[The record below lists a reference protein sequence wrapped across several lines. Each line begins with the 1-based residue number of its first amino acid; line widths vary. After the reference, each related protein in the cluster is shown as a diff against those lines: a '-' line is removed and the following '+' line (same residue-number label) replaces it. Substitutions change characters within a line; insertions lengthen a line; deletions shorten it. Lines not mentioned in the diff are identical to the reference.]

1 MGDEAR
7 AKGET
12 GKKPRPK
19 RDRNEPL
26 PKPKKGGALKLLVG
40 GLLLVVVAVVGV
52 WVWQYSEKIGKDPT
66 QWSAEDLSGAVD
78 YSKQQLDEA
87 TAQVDWEALKG
98 QITEKTK
105 ELWDKASGLEDQL
118 DKKLA
123 SMRGARGETEPAPPA
138 GEETTSTSADAG
150 SHEPT
155 SSGSSGTSGSSGS
168 SSSGTSASSGSSTPK
183 PTPGESTEKPAA
195 TGATPTDKPVA
206 ASAKPVKL
214 PPTELER
221 GVADLRDAMKLY
233 RASMKSQP
241 KLKAAREKFEK
252 AQGHLEKARKDAK
265 SDAEAQEI
273 DDLLTEC
280 TTYLVDC
287 RKRQTLR

>member
-1 MGDEAR
+1 MGDEAN
-7 AKGET
+7 AKKDT

-26 PKPKKGGALKLLVG
+26 PKAKKGGAMGRIVK
-40 GLLLVVVAVVGV
+40 VVILGAVVLACAFVGI
-52 WVWQYSEKIGKDPT
+52 YSAQIGKMPWD
-66 QWSAEDLSGAVD
+66 WSSEEQTGFVD
-78 YSKQQLDEA
+78 FSKQQVDEA

-105 ELWDKASGLEDQL
+105 ELWDKASGFEDEL

-123 SMRGARGETEPAPPA
+123 SMRGARGETAPEPTSS
-138 GEETTSTSADAG
+138 GDETTSTPTTTED
-150 SHEPT
+150 HETT
-155 SSGSSGTSGSSGS
+155 SSGTSGTSGSSGTSGTKTTPSEPV
-168 SSSGTSASSGSSTPK
+168 AASTPK
-183 PTPGESTEKPAA
+183 PTGSTPVASTKPA
-195 TGATPTDKPVA
+195 
-206 ASAKPVKL
+206 VKAQ
-214 PPTELER
+214 PTELER

-233 RASMKSQP
+233 RASMKSQT
-241 KLKAAREKFEK
+241 KLKAAREKFES

-265 SDAEAQEI
+265 TDAEAAEI
-273 DDLLTEC
+273 DDLNTEC

>member
-1 MGDEAR
+1 MGDEAN
-7 AKGET
+7 AKKDT

-26 PKPKKGGALKLLVG
+26 PKAKKGGAMGRIVK
-40 GLLLVVVAVVGV
+40 VVILGAVVLACAFVGI
-52 WVWQYSEKIGKDPT
+52 YSAQIGKMPWD
-66 QWSAEDLSGAVD
+66 WSSEEQTGFVD
-78 YSKQQLDEA
+78 FSKQQVDEA

-123 SMRGARGETEPAPPA
+123 DMRGSRGETSPPPPA
-138 GEETTSTSADAG
+138 GETST
-150 SHEPT
+150 E
-155 SSGSSGTSGSSGS
+155 SGET
-168 SSSGTSASSGSSTPK
+168 STPATESGET
-183 PTPGESTEKPAA
+183 PTPTASTSTKPPASTATESKPV
-195 TGATPTDKPVA
+195 DKPVA

-221 GVADLRDAMKLY
+221 GVSDLRDAMKLY
-233 RASMKSQP
+233 RASMKSQT
-241 KLKAAREKFEK
+241 KLKAAREKFEN

-265 SDAEAQEI
+265 NDAEAQEI

>member
-1 MGDEAR
+1 MGDEAN
-7 AKGET
+7 AKKDT

-87 TAQVDWEALKG
+87 TAQVDWEAIKG

-138 GEETTSTSADAG
+138 GEETTS
-150 SHEPT
+150 
-155 SSGSSGTSGSSGS
+155 SGTSGSSGS
-168 SSSGTSASSGSSTPK
+168 SSSGTSGSSGSSSASSTPS
-183 PTPGESTEKPAA
+183 GTEKPAA
-195 TGATPTDKPVA
+195 TGAAPADKPVA
-206 ASAKPVKL
+206 ASAKPKL

-233 RASMKSQP
+233 RASMKSQT
-241 KLKAAREKFEK
+241 KLKAAREKFES
-252 AQGHLEKARKDAK
+252 AQGHLEKARKEAK
-265 SDAEAQEI
+265 SDAEAAEI
-273 DDLLTEC
+273 DDLNTEC